1 MNNRDLKRLK
11 EKISNVVFIKK
22 EMEKLESD
30 KKVLGDKIALLEQ
43 DESVKRYLSYKQNV
57 NDINNKISTIKYD
70 NRDYNWSREQL
81 LIYYGTNYNTNG
93 IYVCVGTYKAVRKMT
108 IEGDKLYCYE
118 VPDMGEILSI
128 NSQSAAY
135 KIYTNIEN
143 NEKIVKSISDSI
155 DFENNNTVL
164 YPKVGENADEYYKKA
179 KLLFFETCLEEN
191 QEKAIQKVMK
201 LNE

>member
-43 DESVKRYLSYKQNV
+43 DESVKRYLSYKQNI

-70 NRDYNWSREQL
+70 NRDYNWSHEQL

-108 IEGDKLYCYE
+108 IEGDKLYYYE

-128 NSQSAAY
+128 NSQSA
-135 KIYTNIEN
+135 
-143 NEKIVKSISDSI
+143 DSI